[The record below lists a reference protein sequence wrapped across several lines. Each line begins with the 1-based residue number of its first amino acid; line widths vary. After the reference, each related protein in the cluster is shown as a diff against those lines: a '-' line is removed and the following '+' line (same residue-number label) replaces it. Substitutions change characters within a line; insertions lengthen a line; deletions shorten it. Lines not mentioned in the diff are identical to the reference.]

1 MDFNINC
8 LRSFVAVADAM
19 SISQAAD
26 SVGRAQ
32 STISQQINKLEAVV
46 GEELLSR
53 RKGRVLGLTA
63 EGAKLAQFARRILQL
78 NDEAYSSLRQDTLSG
93 SVRIGL
99 RLDFFG
105 RGITTWLA
113 RFKKRHP
120 MVALE
125 VEASQSDMLLRRSG
139 RGEFDLAFFKQEVG
153 ARKGTVALTE
163 QMVWVGGPQ
172 FVPVANESIPL
183 ILFPD
188 GCAYRSFAI
197 TALEAVRRSWYI
209 SFVGPS
215 FDCLRSALTEG
226 LGISVLARPL
236 VTPPLQILH
245 DVDLPR
251 LPAIELAYSG
261 SSPCNAR
268 VTKELASFLTD
279 NLMRAGTE
287 VAVA

>member
-1 MDFNINC
+1 MEFDINC

-19 SISQAAD
+19 SVSQAAD

-46 GEELLSR
+46 GKELLSR
-53 RKGRVLGLTA
+53 RKGRVLALTA

-78 NDEAYSSLRQDTLSG
+78 NDEAYSSLRQDALSG
-93 SVRIGL
+93 SVRIGVP
-99 RLDFFG
+99 LDFFG

-120 MVALE
+120 MVTLE
-125 VEASQSDMLLRRSG
+125 VEASQSDALLRRSG
-139 RGEFDLAFFKQEVG
+139 RGEFDLAFFKQDVG

-172 FVPVANESIPL
+172 FAPVSNGSIPL

-197 TALEAVRRSWYI
+197 TALESVRRSWHI

-215 FDCLRSALTEG
+215 FDCLRSALAEG
-226 LGISVLARPL
+226 LGISVLARTL
-236 VTPPLQILH
+236 VTPPLQILY

-261 SSPCNAR
+261 CGPGNAR

-279 NLMRAGTE
+279 NLLRAGTD